1 MAQILWLLGIGLLIL
16 GALSSAALFFS
27 SYSQR

>member
-16 GALSSAALFFS
+16 GALSGAAL
-27 SYSQR
+27 